1 MKSIK
6 NKLTV
11 ATCTLLSQH
20 AGNTLALENAWEI
33 DTSFLYYSEADDRV
47 SVAKF
52 VAGVGGDVSDKDRV
66 NIQVVLDT
74 MSGSTPSGA
83 VKGSGSGA
91 TVTGASGGGGVGVSD
106 PNARALAEFDDTR
119 LANSLTWTRTHKNNW
134 SVDYNAAVSVENDY
148 RSFSA
153 AATVN
158 KETAKKDYRFSLGIA
173 GTHDEIFRVGAGS
186 TPVPLT
192 QIAANRFAEEGVRET
207 IDLIA
212 GVTHIINRR
221 TVGQINLAFS
231 TSSGYHSDPYKVFS
245 VVDRETGVPISD
257 PVFSGSSYYE
267 KRPGER
273 QRISLTFKLN
283 HQLYPSDNIIHGSYR
298 FYTDDWGVN
307 SHTFDFNYRFNLED
321 TNYFEPR
328 IRLYTQTKADF
339 YQNQFFVDDAGEND
353 PSVNFPEFISAD
365 YRLDDMISITPG
377 IRYGREVGTNGHM
390 RARLEY
396 MYQSFD
402 HAEFDTN
409 QAIILQISYSKLF

>member
-6 NKLTV
+6 NKLTI
-11 ATCTLLSQH
+11 ATCTLLSQQS
-20 AGNTLALENAWEI
+20 GNALALENSWEI

-83 VKGSGSGA
+83 VKDSGGGT
-91 TVTGASGGGGVGVSD
+91 TVTGASGGGGTGVSD
-106 PNARALAEFDDTR
+106 PNAKALGKFDDTR

-158 KETAKKDYRFSLGIA
+158 KETTKKDYLFTLGIA

-192 QIAANRFAEEGVRET
+192 QIATNKFAEEGVRET

-212 GVTHIINRR
+212 GVTHVINRR
-221 TVGQINLAFS
+221 TVGQVNLAFS
-231 TSSGYHSDPYKVFS
+231 RSSGYHSDPYKVFS
-245 VVDRETGVPISD
+245 VVDRATNKPISD
-257 PVFSGSSYYE
+257 SSYYE
-267 KRPGER
+267 RRPGDR
-273 QRISLTFKLN
+273 QRISLTFKVN
-283 HQLYPSDNIIHGSYR
+283 HQLYPSNNIVHGSYR
-298 FYTDDWGVN
+298 FYTDDWGVD

-321 TNYFEPR
+321 SKYFEPR
-328 IRLYTQTKADF
+328 IRLSVQGKADF
-339 YQNQFFVDDAGEND
+339 YQNQFFVDDAGASD
-353 PSVNFPEFISAD
+353 PSVNFPDFISAD

-377 IRYGREVGTNGHM
+377 IRYGKEVGTNGHL

-402 HAEFDTN
+402 HSDFDTN
-409 QAIILQISYSKLF
+409 KAIILQVAYSKLF

>member
-11 ATCTLLSQH
+11 ATCTLLSQQ
-20 AGNTLALENAWEI
+20 AGNALALENSWEI

-52 VAGVGGDVSDKDRV
+52 IAGVGGDVSDKDRV

-83 VKGSGSGA
+83 VKGSGGGS
-91 TVTGASGGGGVGVSD
+91 TVTGASGGGGTAVSD
-106 PNARALAEFDDTR
+106 PNAKALGKFDDTR
-119 LANSLTWTRTHKNNW
+119 LANSLTWTHSYKDNW
-134 SVDYNAAVSVENDY
+134 SIDYNAAVSVENDY

-153 AATVN
+153 AATIN
-158 KETAKKDYRFSLGIA
+158 KETAKKNYLFTLGIA

-192 QIAANRFAEEGVRET
+192 QIATNKFAEEGTRES

-212 GVTHIINRR
+212 GITHIINRR
-221 TVGQINLAFS
+221 TVGQVNLAFS

-245 VVDRETGVPISD
+245 VVDRATNNPISD
-257 PVFSGSSYYE
+257 SSYYE
-267 KRPGER
+267 KRPGDR
-273 QRISLTFKLN
+273 QRISLSFKVN

-298 FYTDDWGVN
+298 FYTDDWGVD

-328 IRLYTQTKADF
+328 IRLYTQSKADF
-339 YQNQFFVDDAGEND
+339 YQNQFFVDDAGASD

-377 IRYGREVGTNGHM
+377 IRYGKEVGTNGHL

-402 HAEFDTN
+402 HSDFDTN
-409 QAIILQISYSKLF
+409 KAIILQVAYSKLF